1 MPRQCSA
8 PRSAPHH
15 GGQHPWLCLCWPT
28 AEPFFS
34 PPPQTPQCPT
44 AGECVATPHSSAV
57 ATRLLPQYQDRRS
70 CWGTQWPQPPV
81 QHPGLYTALH
91 HVMHPLPNG
100 LTPSR
105 TCSLPSKHHR
115 CVQPV
120 LTPPRHP
127 LAPATAAHCNTRTGP
142 VPPNAPCG
150 SSAVPL
156 AMLPCCEHPPHH
168 IPCKLGTCTMA
179 GPCSPSW
186 GTALGTWS
194 TLIHCCGLLNG
205 PWGASNT
212 QI

>member
-1 MPRQCSA
+1 MPRAVQTVVGKDPLVKPQGGWTVPRQCSA
-8 PRSAPHH
+8 PCSAPPPRGPAPLALPLLAHS
-15 GGQHPWLCLCWPT
+15 QALLQPPT
-28 AEPFFS
+28 PD
-34 PPPQTPQCPT
+34 P
-44 AGECVATPHSSAV
+44 
-57 ATRLLPQYQDRRS
+57 RLLPQYQDRRS
-70 CWGTQWPQPPV
+70 CWGTQWPPSPV

-91 HVMHPLPNG
+91 HVTHPLPNG

-115 CVQPV
+115 CVQSV

-127 LAPATAAHCNTRTGP
+127 LAPTTAAHCNTRTGP
-142 VPPNAPCG
+142 APPNAPRG

-194 TLIHCCGLLNG
+194 T
-205 PWGASNT
+205 GAP
-212 QI
+212 